1 MADSLPVLIQ
11 QKYSNSHFPIQFYN
25 NCSEDLMEVLI
36 KRLETLQLIK
46 FYATGLIPYSLKK
59 LKKNR
64 DRDQKYEQ
72 RPKTKGMK

>member
-1 MADSLPVLIQ
+1 
-11 QKYSNSHFPIQFYN
+11 
-25 NCSEDLMEVLI
+25 MEVLI

-72 RPKTKGMK
+72 RPKTKGMKWVKV

>member
-59 LKKNR
+59 KKKKTEIETKNMNK
-64 DRDQKYEQ
+64 DQ
-72 RPKTKGMK
+72 RPKA